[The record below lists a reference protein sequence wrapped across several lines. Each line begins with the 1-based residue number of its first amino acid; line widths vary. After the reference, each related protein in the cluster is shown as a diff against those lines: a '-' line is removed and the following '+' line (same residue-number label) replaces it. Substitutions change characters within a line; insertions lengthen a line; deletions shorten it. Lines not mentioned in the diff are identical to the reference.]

1 MKHKKVLALLISAG
15 LTASS
20 LHGCSLMPQ
29 TAFGMETEEQ
39 KAAGEDMTDGTEEN
53 AQNPAP
59 ADEMPAPEEGEKT
72 GSEEIVLEAA
82 QEDSPGTD
90 EGSAQT
96 ADPDGADVE
105 PQTAAEGNGG
115 DEAHSSDETGTSSGQ
130 ETVAPSPEEPSDHA
144 GSSAQEETGG
154 MQETETPVSQP
165 ATEETTENPS
175 GTGQQGS
182 PGEQPQSEPGT
193 ETERITE
200 ALNDQP
206 GSESEPAAEEQQT
219 EEPETMMEE
228 LQTEEIET
236 EVEEDLFEDSGYG
249 GAYYSNGSY
258 WDKSWYFKRDFRFTQ
273 VDKVFGIAGSSRL
286 ARIYEAPD
294 TGSGIVGEIPY
305 FGLAYV
311 LDEKD
316 GFYYIESGDAR
327 GFIPKEDLSV
337 GDHTDET
344 VDLLGEEAF
353 EEADAD
359 VEIPDNAAF
368 TFTKTTTH
376 DVVTEKDYA
385 ITYMPGSILEYPK
398 DGARTVGE
406 IGNGTLVYVLEDAG
420 DGWLF
425 VESGDV
431 RGFVKAS
438 TLLTGEGAKAVTED
452 MGEGTI
458 SLAEE
463 VITPEEN
470 RSLYYTLTSVKPAVD
485 QMGES
490 VCEYALSFEGKLP
503 YVYGGTSLGFG
514 ADCSGFTQSVFGCF
528 GISIPRTAQEQ
539 GASGQ
544 VVNGLDDARPGDII
558 YYGSG
563 PHVGIYLGD
572 GKVIQCSGNESNTAS
587 NPGKGPT
594 ISAADYMPITS
605 IRRYIIETKGEVPG
619 ISESG
624 NRQDGSVY
632 SQDQLELIWAIVAQ
646 EDNGSY
652 EGALAVISSA
662 MNRTESERW
671 SGCGGDALT
680 QLTAPGQYC
689 YSLDDYWRPRLGGN
703 VPEYVKQAVN
713 DCLVKGIRNHN
724 HTSFRSTKGKTT
736 GNDAVQIGGNWYFG
750 T

>member
-1 MKHKKVLALLISAG
+1 M
-15 LTASS
+15 
-20 LHGCSLMPQ
+20 
-29 TAFGMETEEQ
+29 
-39 KAAGEDMTDGTEEN
+39 
-53 AQNPAP
+53 
-59 ADEMPAPEEGEKT
+59 
-72 GSEEIVLEAA
+72 
-82 QEDSPGTD
+82 
-90 EGSAQT
+90 
-96 ADPDGADVE
+96 
-105 PQTAAEGNGG
+105 
-115 DEAHSSDETGTSSGQ
+115 
-130 ETVAPSPEEPSDHA
+130 
-144 GSSAQEETGG
+144 
-154 MQETETPVSQP
+154 
-165 ATEETTENPS
+165 
-175 GTGQQGS
+175 
-182 PGEQPQSEPGT
+182 
-193 ETERITE
+193 
-200 ALNDQP
+200 
-206 GSESEPAAEEQQT
+206 
-219 EEPETMMEE
+219 
-228 LQTEEIET
+228 
-236 EVEEDLFEDSGYG
+236 
-249 GAYYSNGSY
+249 
-258 WDKSWYFKRDFRFTQ
+258 
-273 VDKVFGIAGSSRL
+273 
-286 ARIYEAPD
+286 
-294 TGSGIVGEIPY
+294 
-305 FGLAYV
+305 
-311 LDEKD
+311 
-316 GFYYIESGDAR
+316 
-327 GFIPKEDLSV
+327 
-337 GDHTDET
+337 
-344 VDLLGEEAF
+344 
-353 EEADAD
+353 
-359 VEIPDNAAF
+359 
-368 TFTKTTTH
+368 
-376 DVVTEKDYA
+376 
-385 ITYMPGSILEYPK
+385 
-398 DGARTVGE
+398 
-406 IGNGTLVYVLEDAG
+406 
-420 DGWLF
+420 
-425 VESGDV
+425 
-431 RGFVKAS
+431 
-438 TLLTGEGAKAVTED
+438 TED